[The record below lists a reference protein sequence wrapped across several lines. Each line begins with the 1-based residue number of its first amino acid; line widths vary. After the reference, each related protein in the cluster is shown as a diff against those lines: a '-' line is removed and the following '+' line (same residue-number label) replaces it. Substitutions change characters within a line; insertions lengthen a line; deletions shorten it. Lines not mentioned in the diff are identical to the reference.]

1 MVSTISST
9 NSFMSIFSVGWGQTH
24 YRVYKSDTETS
35 TATHLIKLSEKERI
49 EEIARMLSGSSLTAA
64 ALDNARELLK
74 RNDLKDGKK

>member
-1 MVSTISST
+1 
-9 NSFMSIFSVGWGQTH
+9 
-24 YRVYKSDTETS
+24 
-35 TATHLIKLSEKERI
+35 LIKLSEKERI